1 MIPPVT
7 GCGVG
12 RKAVAVL
19 LALAGI
25 TACTQT
31 VTQTR
36 ASRSDDPALS
46 TCTVSEDLVASCGA
60 WFGVSSPSADGAFD
74 YTRGLD
80 EYETLVAT
88 PPDILHFYERGGE
101 PFPDAEQI
109 TLAERPG
116 RPRSLLYFAWKPDL
130 QLTWRQIASGAAD
143 ASIESVAA
151 GLGTYPH
158 RMFLT
163 IQHEPENDIIADP
176 GSGMTAA
183 DYVAMYRYVVGRLR
197 ALGVDNV
204 VYVMGFMG
212 FERWATLV
220 DDIYPGDDVVDW
232 IAYDPYG
239 FREHETFDMIL
250 NDPAGNGWPG
260 FYDWATEKSP
270 GTPIMLGEWGFDLQ
284 SNDRAAD
291 IVAAAPTILRS
302 EFPMIKAL
310 VYWNDIGR
318 TVDARL
324 SGGAANA
331 AAFAR
336 SFAELA
342 SDPYFNMT
350 STDDAP

>member
-1 MIPPVT
+1 
-7 GCGVG
+7 
-12 RKAVAVL
+12 
-19 LALAGI
+19 
-25 TACTQT
+25 
-31 VTQTR
+31 
-36 ASRSDDPALS
+36 
-46 TCTVSEDLVASCGA
+46 
-60 WFGVSSPSADGAFD
+60 
-74 YTRGLD
+74 
-80 EYETLVAT
+80 
-88 PPDILHFYERGGE
+88 
-101 PFPDAEQI
+101 
-109 TLAERPG
+109 
-116 RPRSLLYFAWKPDL
+116 
-130 QLTWRQIASGAAD
+130 
-143 ASIESVAA
+143 
-151 GLGTYPH
+151 
-158 RMFLT
+158 MFLT

-250 NDPAGNGWPG
+250 NDPGGNGWPG
-260 FYDWATEKSP
+260 FYDWATAKYP

-324 SGGAANA
+324 GGGAANA